1 MSNSST
7 WLYSSSIGSKAGVF
21 AADLVVGLVDGE
33 GFLVDFI
40 VDLIG
45 LALGALEGS
54 KGTED

>member
-1 MSNSST
+1 
-7 WLYSSSIGSKAGVF
+7 
-21 AADLVVGLVDGE
+21 VVGLVDGE